1 MTETKRPIL
10 TLNRKKTDQAKP
22 AQPLSRPEG
31 PQEYRRRMQAEK
43 EAREKQTAVNRT
55 VARKPVK
62 APKPEQI
69 RAQPLKPVKSVP
81 RVKYARFG
89 PAEEGVQVLKPWWP
103 ALFED
108 AETKLLQVGI
118 HDSLFR
124 DAESRGIALSRKQ
137 ICRALKAVTR
147 AEAYLSSVQ
156 AGAMRHDLHGQPVT
170 PVTEEEARFSAE
182 RLERLRKQNRY
193 QEG

>member
-1 MTETKRPIL
+1 MTETKRPVL

-43 EAREKQTAVNRT
+43 EGREKQTAVNRT
-55 VARKPVK
+55 VARKPGK

-89 PAEEGVQVLKPWWP
+89 PAE
-103 ALFED
+103 
-108 AETKLLQVGI
+108 
-118 HDSLFR
+118 
-124 DAESRGIALSRKQ
+124 
-137 ICRALKAVTR
+137 
-147 AEAYLSSVQ
+147 
-156 AGAMRHDLHGQPVT
+156 
-170 PVTEEEARFSAE
+170 
-182 RLERLRKQNRY
+182 
-193 QEG
+193 